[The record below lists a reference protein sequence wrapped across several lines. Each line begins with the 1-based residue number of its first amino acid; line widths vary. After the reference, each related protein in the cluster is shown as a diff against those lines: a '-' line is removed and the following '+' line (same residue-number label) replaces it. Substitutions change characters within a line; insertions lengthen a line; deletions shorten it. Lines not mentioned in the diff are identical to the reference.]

1 MRPVAVK
8 GPESERPRRLP
19 GPHELYR
26 DCAGQRFRAV
36 ARLRED
42 GDLRRAVVDRPRA
55 GDLRL
60 RAEEDPRAL
69 VLRRAVLFFVL
80 ALRVAAFRVVALRVV
95 ALRLVA
101 LRFVALR
108 LVALRLVGLEDPL
121 ACWTALVKLF
131 RALLKC
137 DWTSFTAL
145 RASPSTFEVAV
156 LIRFSSDANDVL
168 RLFSAALPPVERRA
182 VFLFAAVFLDDAERP
197 LALRLV
203 LLRAVALRAPPVFL
217 RTVLRAAGDIK
228 LLSLG
233 GRWGVYFIRR
243 MPAQGATLCK
253 YVE

>member
-1 MRPVAVK
+1 MSCIAI
-8 GPESERPRRLP
+8 
-19 GPHELYR
+19 
-26 DCAGQRFRAV
+26 CAGQRFRAV

-60 RAEEDPRAL
+60 RAEDDPRAL
-69 VLRRAVLFFVL
+69 VLRRAVLFFVP
-80 ALRVAAFRVVALRVV
+80 ALRVVALRVVALRVV

-101 LRFVALR
+101 LR
-108 LVALRLVGLEDPL
+108 LVALRFVGLEDPL

-131 RALLKC
+131 RASLKC
-137 DWTSFTAL
+137 DWASFTAL

-156 LIRFSSDANDVL
+156 LIRFSSDANVEL

-203 LLRAVALRAPPVFL
+203 LLRAVVLRAPPVLPAVL
-217 RTVLRAAGDIK
+217 RLAVLRAAGDIE

-233 GRWGVYFIRR
+233 GRWRCLFHTPDASARCIF
-243 MPAQGATLCK
+243 T
-253 YVE
+253 